1 MILICFSILN
11 ASNAIGTCS
20 KETSST
26 NCSCSGFEFSSET
39 NKLFINCSAP
49 VKNLMFLN
57 SSITYFNASSLR
69 SLGLQLE
76 FVTLD
81 DLGIKYV
88 DLYSYSGRG
97 MKNISLNNNLLQE
110 VPKMNLPNLEVL
122 HLESNKIVEV
132 SSVTKVGRLKEL
144 YLSFNRIYSLSY
156 RSFSSL
162 RYLKTLK
169 LNNNLITEISKAVFK
184 KNYDL
189 DDIDLRS
196 NQIIYMDPEFYKSLP
211 ENFDLRISNNV
222 CPAVNMKFTVP
233 AEETEMPVKIID
245 IDYVIKVRTG
255 NTTKLL
261 KDLKGCFS
269 YTVNGYDQTLNKEIL
284 ESLKAVTNKY

>member
-1 MILICFSILN
+1 
-11 ASNAIGTCS
+11 
-20 KETSST
+20 
-26 NCSCSGFEFSSET
+26 
-39 NKLFINCSAP
+39 
-49 VKNLMFLN
+49 MFLN